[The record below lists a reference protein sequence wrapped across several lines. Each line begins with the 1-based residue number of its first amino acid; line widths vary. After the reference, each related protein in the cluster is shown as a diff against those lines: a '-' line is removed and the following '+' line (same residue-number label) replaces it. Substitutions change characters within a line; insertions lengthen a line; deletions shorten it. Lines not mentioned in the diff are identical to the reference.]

1 MPARETFNVA
11 ERHCN
16 RRVNRERRFLVRKR
30 ITLFST
36 GSIVFIA
43 LQYSAAIYRDDYSIN
58 RANFHDDLNFM
69 VREVR
74 EQISQLAFSLPV
86 SPRVSAVGTL
96 LARPFISVKYFI
108 KQPVAFRSRRP
119 AYKFEERQA
128 AASIHHSYMS
138 AAACVLGPTG
148 GELCIAS
155 RMICLPPCALDYA
168 F

>member
-1 MPARETFNVA
+1 M
-11 ERHCN
+11 
-16 RRVNRERRFLVRKR
+16 
-30 ITLFST
+30 I
-36 GSIVFIA
+36 
-43 LQYSAAIYRDDYSIN
+43 
-58 RANFHDDLNFM
+58 
-69 VREVR
+69 REVR
-74 EQISQLAFSLPV
+74 GANPLACFFSHGV
-86 SPRVSAVGTL
+86 SPWVSARAVGTL

-128 AASIHHSYMS
+128 AASIHHSYTS

-148 GELCIAS
+148 ELCILAS